1 VYSTRKEHS
10 MGKYERNGA
19 ISNDGMNDFSF
30 PLIEEVFE
38 KRLDEVVT
46 ILGSGRNGGEG
57 VYDEVLSMVE
67 KALIKI
73 AMKRSNN
80 VKTAAADFLGIN
92 RNTLHG
98 KIKKLNL

>member
-1 VYSTRKEHS
+1 
-10 MGKYERNGA
+10 MGKQERIRA
-19 ISNDGMNDFSF
+19 MMEEEMQEPSF
-30 PLIEEVFE
+30 PLMEEIFE

-46 ILGSGRNGGEG
+46 ILGCERNGREG
-57 VYDEVLSMVE
+57 LYDEILTMVE
-67 KALIKI
+67 RGLIKI

-98 KIKKLNL
+98 KIKKLKL

>member
-1 VYSTRKEHS
+1 MDKQEEIR
-10 MGKYERNGA
+10 A
-19 ISNDGMNDFSF
+19 IMSGELNEYSF

-46 ILGSGRNGGEG
+46 ILGCGRNGRDG

-67 KALIKI
+67 RALIKI
-73 AMKRSNN
+73 AMRRSNN
-80 VKTAAADFLGIN
+80 VKTAAAEFLGIN

-98 KIKKLNL
+98 KIKKFKM

>member
-1 VYSTRKEHS
+1 
-10 MGKYERNGA
+10 MGKRERIRA
-19 ISNDGMNDFSF
+19 MMEEEMQESSF

-46 ILGSGRNGGEG
+46 ILGCERNGGGG
-57 VYDEVLSMVE
+57 VYDEVLEMVE

-73 AMKRSNN
+73 AMRRSNN

-98 KIKKLNL
+98 KIKKLKL

>member
-1 VYSTRKEHS
+1 
-10 MGKYERNGA
+10 MGKRERVRA
-19 ISNDGMNDFSF
+19 IMNEEGNESSFS
-30 PLIEEVFE
+30 LMEEVFE

-46 ILGSGRNGGEG
+46 VLGCGGNGREG
-57 VYDEVLSMVE
+57 VYDEVLAMVE
-67 KALIKI
+67 KALIKT

-98 KIKKLNL
+98 KIKKLKI

>member
-1 VYSTRKEHS
+1 
-10 MGKYERNGA
+10 MGKQERISA
-19 ISNDGMNDFSF
+19 IMDEKMNESSF

-46 ILGSGRNGGEG
+46 VLGCGGNGREG
-57 VYDEVLSMVE
+57 VYDEILSMVE

-73 AMKRSNN
+73 AMRRSNN

-98 KIKKLNL
+98 KIKKLKI